1 MSEPLRLASERTL
14 HRDLALRAAARAKDE
29 KLLGQTAPHAKA
41 QAESAR
47 EAGLLAAAAKLKSE
61 QAAVET
67 ETEEERAAIQ
77 ARFDKE
83 RAAAQQEFT
92 DAREELTGRCEEE
105 KEASRNGFQET
116 SWTINAVLERST
128 SQAEERRRST
138 EKRLTA
144 ILDRIVALRRNASA
158 LWDEWEEEYLN
169 PAAKTAA
176 GPRDQNP
183 RLSLRKSLAALEER
197 LAGLQKQ
204 LKELALPKILKG
216 GRLTL
221 AFGIVGVLA
230 VYPLGLLVSA
240 FGGRH
245 DLLPTLVGGL
255 VASSVATLI
264 VGMTVKYTMEFIAR
278 RQVRGLFRVYPTLCR
293 AADAVAL
300 RARQRMKAARRPL
313 SQANQRSEKAA

>member
-1 MSEPLRLASERTL
+1 M
-14 HRDLALRAAARAKDE
+14 
-29 KLLGQTAPHAKA
+29 
-41 QAESAR
+41 
-47 EAGLLAAAAKLKSE
+47 EA
-61 QAAVET
+61 

-77 ARFDKE
+77 ARFDE
-83 RAAAQQEFT
+83 EQAAAQQEFA

-105 KEASRNGFQET
+105 KEAARNGFQET
-116 SWTINAVLERST
+116 SWTINAVLERGT
-128 SQAEERRRST
+128 AKAEERRRTT

-144 ILDRIVALRRNASA
+144 VLDRIVALRRNASA
-158 LWDEWEEEYLN
+158 LWDEWEEEYLD

-176 GPRDQNP
+176 GPRDRNP

-230 VYPLGLLVSA
+230 VYPLGLLVASWRGYA
-240 FGGRH
+240 DH
-245 DLLPTLVGGL
+245 LLMLLVTGL

-264 VGMTVKYTMEFIAR
+264 VGMTVKYTMAFIAR

-300 RARQRMKAARRPL
+300 RSRQRMKSAGVRCRRQISAP
-313 SQANQRSEKAA
+313 QKAA